1 MFNSESI
8 YLDNNATTKT
18 DPRVLEAMLPYFT
31 EVYANANSSHLEGLS
46 VKDAVENAAWQIA
59 DLIGAQANEI
69 IFTSGATEALNLA
82 IKGLSHS
89 SKKKIVTFET
99 EHKAVLDTCEYMET
113 QGFHVDYLDVESD
126 GSINIENLKNS
137 VTEETLFVII
147 MMSNN
152 ETGTVHD
159 IKAISEIA
167 HANGA
172 FLLCDTTQAI
182 GKIDINAEDLRIDML
197 TISAHKFYGPKGI
210 GALYVSNKSKI
221 KLSGQI
227 HGGGQQ
233 RNLRSGTLNVPGII
247 GLGKACEIAKSEMQ
261 NDETRIAQ
269 LRNYLE
275 TELLKIDGTFVNGS
289 VKNRI
294 YNTTNICFPGVWSE
308 QLIIALGNIS
318 VSSGSACS
326 SVTSK
331 PSHVLKAIGLSDEDA
346 LSSIRFSIGRFTTS
360 EEIDFTIRKVT
371 NLVHQLRA

>member
-31 EVYANANSSHLEGLS
+31 EVYANANSSHIEGLS

-59 DLIGAQANEI
+59 DLIGAQENEI

-82 IKGLSHS
+82 IKGQDRS
-89 SKKKIVTFET
+89 SRKKIVTFKT

-113 QGFHVDYLDVESD
+113 QGFHVDYLAVDPD
-126 GSINIENLKNS
+126 GSINIENFKNS
-137 VTEETLFVII
+137 VTEETLLVIV

-152 ETGTVHD
+152 ETGTVYD
-159 IKAISEIA
+159 IKTISEIA
-167 HANGA
+167 HANCA
-172 FLLCDTTQAI
+172 LLLCDTTQAI
-182 GKIDINAEDLRIDML
+182 GKIDINAEDLGIDML

-210 GALYVSNKSKI
+210 GALYVSNKARI

-247 GLGKACEIAKSEMQ
+247 GLGKACEISKSEMQ
-261 NDETRIAQ
+261 NDETRIAR
-269 LRNYLE
+269 LRDYLE

-308 QLIIALGNIS
+308 QLIISLGNIS

-331 PSHVLKAIGLSDEDA
+331 PSHVLKALGLSDEDA
-346 LSSIRFSIGRFTTS
+346 LSSIRFSLGRFTTS
-360 EEIDFTIRKVT
+360 EEIDFAIKKVT
-371 NLVHQLRA
+371 ELVHQLRA

>member
-31 EVYANANSSHLEGLS
+31 EVYANANSSHIEGLS

-59 DLIGAQANEI
+59 DLIGAKENEI

-89 SKKKIVTFET
+89 SKKKIVTFKT

-113 QGFHVDYLDVESD
+113 QGFHVDYFDVEPD
-126 GSINIENLKNS
+126 GSINIEDLKNS
-137 VTEETLFVII
+137 VTKETLLVIV

-152 ETGTVHD
+152 ETGTVHE
-159 IKAISEIA
+159 IKAISEITQA
-167 HANGA
+167 HGA

-182 GKIDINAEDLRIDML
+182 GKIDINTKDLGIDML

-261 NDETRIAQ
+261 NDETRISQ

-318 VSSGSACS
+318 LSSGSACS

-331 PSHVLKAIGLSDEDA
+331 PSHVLKALGLSDEDA
-346 LSSIRFSIGRFTTS
+346 LSSIRFSLGRFTTS
-360 EEIDFTIRKVT
+360 EEIDFAIRKVT
-371 NLVHQLRA
+371 ELVHQLRA